1 MHSRYAGTIKLIC
14 ISCCIVL
21 SLAWVVFAI
30 ICFITEQTI
39 VGFTIILLGLIVDF
53 AYIVTSFAL
62 TEALENLART
72 ADYCE
77 ILYKATVADTI
88 EKNKTDNLDNT
99 QIEMLRKEIKEGVL
113 NEESEEDNINK
124 AASDECP
131 ICFHKISPTD
141 TECSYCGYK
150 LK

>member
-21 SLAWVVFAI
+21 SVVGVVFAI
-30 ICFITEQTI
+30 IYFTAGQAL
-39 VGFTIILLGLIVDF
+39 VGFAIILSGLIVDF
-53 AYIVTSFAL
+53 VYILASFAMV
-62 TEALENLART
+62 EALESLART

-99 QIEMLRKEIKEGVL
+99 EIDT
-113 NEESEEDNINK
+113 NES
-124 AASDECP
+124 
-131 ICFHKISPTD
+131 
-141 TECSYCGYK
+141 
-150 LK
+150 

>member
-30 ICFITEQTI
+30 IYFTAGQAL
-39 VGFTIILLGLIVDF
+39 VGFAIILSGLIVDF
-53 AYIVTSFAL
+53 VYIVTSFAL

-77 ILYKATVADTI
+77 ILYKATVTVTT

-99 QIEMLRKEIKEGVL
+99 QIDT
-113 NEESEEDNINK
+113 NES
-124 AASDECP
+124 
-131 ICFHKISPTD
+131 
-141 TECSYCGYK
+141 
-150 LK
+150 

>member
-1 MHSRYAGTIKLIC
+1 MHSRFAGTIKF
-14 ISCCIVL
+14 ISIGCCIVL
-21 SLAWVVFAI
+21 SVVWVVFAI
-30 ICFITEQTI
+30 IYFAAGQAL
-39 VGFTIILLGLIVDF
+39 VGFAIILSGLMVDF

-99 QIEMLRKEIKEGVL
+99 QIDT
-113 NEESEEDNINK
+113 NES
-124 AASDECP
+124 
-131 ICFHKISPTD
+131 
-141 TECSYCGYK
+141 
-150 LK
+150 